1 MFSMFWKVKMYISI
15 LHQISSNFIFF
26 FNQNPHFFS
35 SLSDSVNKYSI
46 LLATED
52 KYDMLA
58 YTHSTAAEIPTY
70 KQ

>member
-1 MFSMFWKVKMYISI
+1 MYISI
-15 LHQISSNFIFF
+15 LHQISSNFFF
-26 FNQNPHFFS
+26 FFLNQNPHFLS

-58 YTHSTAAEIPTY
+58 YTHSAAAEILTY